1 MIYLVYDVDHF
12 FEKRSKM
19 EKENIKL
26 SNSEW
31 YVLQALWEQSP
42 KSLMQLVKSLNESMN
57 WAKSTTTTTIK
68 RMEEKGFLIVEE
80 GEKAKLYYPAVEKE
94 QAVLRETNHFLDKIY
109 NGSVGMMLNTFV
121 QNRTLSPEEIRE
133 LHAII
138 EQAERE
144 SGE

>member
-1 MIYLVYDVDHF
+1 M
-12 FEKRSKM
+12 
-19 EKENIKL
+19 
-26 SNSEW
+26 
-31 YVLQALWEQSP
+31 
-42 KSLMQLVKSLNESMN
+42 
-57 WAKSTTTTTIK
+57 
-68 RMEEKGFLIVEE
+68 
-80 GEKAKLYYPAVEKE
+80 EKE

-109 NGSVGMMLNTFV
+109 NGSVVMMLNTFV